1 MIVYPASTEL
11 PAIDQPKSYLV
22 RRRLAGVEASRSGR
36 GFPDCGCGRW
46 LPRRPP
52 SRPGPRP
59 DAGEFR
65 GWNV

>member
-36 GFPDCGCGRW
+36 GFPDCGCGGW
-46 LPRRPP
+46 LPRRGAVAARTATGCRRV
-52 SRPGPRP
+52 SRL
-59 DAGEFR
+59 
-65 GWNV
+65 